1 MMSTEEYKKKLSDC
15 FHSSCAGLCIALA
28 KQTGILD
35 VLYAANDPLTVS
47 EIAERNN
54 CKDR

>member
-1 MMSTEEYKKKLSDC
+1 MDVEEYKKKLTGY
-15 FHSSCAGLCIALA
+15 FYGSCAGLSIALA